1 MEKKRDVSE
10 YRERLNETLSSPEL
24 INEQT
29 LKTLVRKQLN
39 EECSVDILDQRVA
52 ALSSTIEKLRSVST
66 KDQDLSKSSTEASYG
81 DWKVKHDDKDCRV
94 MYREGLKGSPFHTLL
109 VEGCTD
115 GTIEDCLC
123 VCWESSFYEK
133 W

>member
-1 MEKKRDVSE
+1 MFFFYVF
-10 YRERLNETLSSPEL
+10 T
-24 INEQT
+24 
-29 LKTLVRKQLN
+29 
-39 EECSVDILDQRVA
+39 ECSVDILDQRVA

-115 GTIEDCLC
+115 GTIEDCKFFYR
-123 VCWESSFYEK
+123 VCTARKQFSICI
-133 W
+133 

>member
-81 DWKVKHDDKDCRV
+81 DWKVCFSF
-94 MYREGLKGSPFHTLL
+94 GSIGQFL
-109 VEGCTD
+109 
-115 GTIEDCLC
+115 
-123 VCWESSFYEK
+123 
-133 W
+133 

>member
-81 DWKVKHDDKDCRV
+81 DWKCFLV
-94 MYREGLKGSPFHTLL
+94 YR
-109 VEGCTD
+109 
-115 GTIEDCLC
+115 
-123 VCWESSFYEK
+123 
-133 W
+133 